1 MLVIETIH
9 LDYLGDLESIIFLV
23 GFILVSVY
31 VLLFRFS
38 RKEEQKEE
46 QHYYSRHNIPFEN
59 KNKSCDKKKTTT

>member
-38 RKEEQKEE
+38 RKEEQK
-46 QHYYSRHNIPFEN
+46 HYYSRHNIPFEN
-59 KNKSCDKKKTTT
+59 KNKSYDKKKTTT

>member
-46 QHYYSRHNIPFEN
+46 QHYYSRHNMPFEN
-59 KNKSCDKKKTTT
+59 KDE

>member
-9 LDYLGDLESIIFLV
+9 LDYLGDLESVIFLV
-23 GFILVSVY
+23 GFILVSIY

-46 QHYYSRHNIPFEN
+46 QYYYSRHNVPFEN
-59 KNKSCDKKKTTT
+59 KDE

>member
-9 LDYLGDLESIIFLV
+9 LDYLGDLESVIFLV
-23 GFILVSVY
+23 GFILVSIY

-46 QHYYSRHNIPFEN
+46 QHYYSRHNVPFEN
-59 KNKSCDKKKTTT
+59 KDE

>member
-9 LDYLGDLESIIFLV
+9 LDYLGDLESTIFLI
-23 GFILVSVY
+23 GFILVSIY

-46 QHYYSRHNIPFEN
+46 QHYYSRHNVPFEN
-59 KNKSCDKKKTTT
+59 KDE